1 MTVFLAILIT
11 GIGTYVTRAIF
22 IVGLADRVL
31 PRKVEEALEYVGP
44 ATLAAL
50 VVTLLLDG
58 SGNLAVGVPEAAALL
73 VAALVAWWVR
83 NLLAVVALGM
93 AVFWVTGLWF

>member
-11 GIGTYVTRAIF
+11 GIGTYATRAIF
-22 IVGLADRVL
+22 IVALADRAL
-31 PRKVEEALEYVGP
+31 PRSVEEALEYVGP

-58 SGNLAVGVPEAAALL
+58 SGNLTVGVPEASALL
-73 VAALVAWWVR
+73 VAALVAWRVR

-93 AVFWVTGLWF
+93 AVFWITGLWF